1 MIFILIAFALC
12 LATLYA
18 LRGGLTGR
26 GRFVT
31 IAGFDMQSLGLGV
44 FAIAV
49 AAYWFGP
56 MFGAAII
63 LAVMIHEFGHVA
75 AYRVCGH
82 SDARFRLIPLLGG
95 VAISNQHP
103 ASQEKDFFI
112 TLLGPAICIAPMV
125 LAYALSDYMT
135 SEASGYF
142 VYDYPNVVNFLYTF
156 ALIMGAINFFNLLP
170 FWPLDGGRIIATLTN
185 TYAPQHVRNVTLAM
199 TGLAIAIAVTMQS
212 WFLLAFLIFS
222 LSSVQQAIML
232 NQVQRR
238 MGPQR
243 GLWAVAAYA
252 FTMATFGF
260 VGWPLLTRFF

>member
-1 MIFILIAFALC
+1 MIFILIALAFCA
-12 LATLYA
+12 ATLYA
-18 LRGGLTGR
+18 LRGGLR
-26 GRFVT
+26 AQGRFVT
-31 IAGFDMQSLGLGV
+31 IAGFDMQSLGLGL

-49 AAYWFGP
+49 AGYWFGP
-56 MFGAAII
+56 LFGAAII

-125 LAYALSDYMT
+125 LAYALSDYMN
-135 SEASGYF
+135 SAASGYLI
-142 VYDYPNVVNFLYTF
+142 YDYPMVVDFLFTF
-156 ALIMGAINFFNLLP
+156 ATVMGAINFFNLLP
-170 FWPLDGGRIIATLTN
+170 FWPLDGGRIIAIICN
-185 TYAPQHVRNVTLAM
+185 TYAPQHVRNLTLAM
-199 TGLAIAIAVTMQS
+199 TGLAIAIAVTTQS

-222 LSSVQQAIML
+222 LSSVQQSIML

-238 MGPQR
+238 MGPAR
-243 GLWAVAAYA
+243 GLWATAAYVA
-252 FTMATFGF
+252 TMAAFAT
-260 VGWPLLTRFF
+260 VGWRLLLRFF

>member
-1 MIFILIAFALC
+1 MLFIFAAFALC

-31 IAGFDMQSLGLGV
+31 IAGFDMQSLGLGI

-49 AAYWFGP
+49 AAYFFGP
-56 MFGAAII
+56 VFGGAII

-95 VAISNQHP
+95 VAISNTHP

-112 TLLGPAICIAPMV
+112 TLLGPGICIAPMV
-125 LAYALSDYMT
+125 LAYVASDYLV
-135 SEASGYF
+135 F
-142 VYDYPNVVNFLYTF
+142 DYPNLVNFLWTF
-156 ALIMGAINFFNLLP
+156 AMIMGAINFFNLLP
-170 FWPLDGGRIIATLTN
+170 FWPLDGGRIVAILCN
-185 TYAPQHVRNVTLAM
+185 TYAPQYVRHVTLAM
-199 TGLAIAIAVTMQS
+199 TGLAIAIAFTMRS

-222 LSSVQQAIML
+222 LQSVQQAIML

-243 GLWAVAAYA
+243 GLWATAAYLA
-252 FTMATFGF
+252 SMATFGF
-260 VGWPLLTRFF
+260 VGWPLLMRFF

>member
-1 MIFILIAFALC
+1 MLFIFVAFALC

-56 MFGAAII
+56 FFGAAIT

-95 VAISNQHP
+95 VAISNQYP
-103 ASQEKDFFI
+103 ASQEKAFFI
-112 TLLGPAICIAPMV
+112 TLLGPAICLAPMV
-125 LAYALSDYMT
+125 LAYAMSDYMN
-135 SEASGYF
+135 SAASGYM
-142 VYDYPNVVNFLYTF
+142 VYDYPMVVNFLFTF
-156 ALIMGAINFFNLLP
+156 AYVMGAMNFFNLLP
-170 FWPLDGGRIIATLTN
+170 FWPLDGGRIIAVLTN
-185 TYAPQHVRNVTLAM
+185 TFAPQHVRNVTLAM
-199 TGLAIAIAVTMQS
+199 TGLAIAIALTMQA

-222 LSSVQQAIML
+222 LSSVQQAILL

-243 GLWAVAAYA
+243 GLLALLAYA
-252 FTMATFGF
+252 ATIATFGF
-260 VGWPLLTRFF
+260 VGWPLLQRFI

>member
-1 MIFILIAFALC
+1 MSFILIALALC
-12 LATLYA
+12 AATLYA

-31 IAGFDMQSLGLGV
+31 IAGFDMQSLGLGL

-82 SDARFRLIPLLGG
+82 SDARFRLIPLMGG

-125 LAYALSDYMT
+125 LAYTLADFMN
-135 SEASGYF
+135 SEGSGYL
-142 VYDYPNVVNFLYTF
+142 VYDYPSVTYFLQTF
-156 ALIMGAINFFNLLP
+156 AFIMGAINFFNLLP
-170 FWPLDGGRIIATLTN
+170 FWPLDGGRIVAIICN

-199 TGLAIAIAVTMQS
+199 TGLAIAIAVTMQA
-212 WFLLAFLIFS
+212 WFLLAFLVFS
-222 LSSVQQAIML
+222 LSAVQQAIML

-243 GLWAVAAYA
+243 GLWAVAAYLV
-252 FTMATFGF
+252 TTATFAF
-260 VGWPLLTRFF
+260 VGWPLIMRFF

>member
-1 MIFILIAFALC
+1 MLFILAAFALC

-31 IAGFDMQSLGLGV
+31 IAGFDMQSLGLGI
-44 FAIAV
+44 FAVVV

-56 MFGAAII
+56 LFGAAIT

-82 SDARFRLIPLLGG
+82 SDARFRLIPLFGG

-125 LAYALSDYMT
+125 LAYALTDYFN
-135 SEASGYF
+135 SAASGYL
-142 VYDYPNVVNFLYTF
+142 VYDYPTLVNFLWSFTMV
-156 ALIMGAINFFNLLP
+156 MGALNFFNLLP
-170 FWPLDGGRIIATLTN
+170 FWPLDGGRIVAVLCN
-185 TYAPQHVRNVTLAM
+185 TYAPQHVRNLTLAM
-199 TGLAIAIAVTMQS
+199 TGLAIAIALMMQS

-222 LSSVQQAIML
+222 LQSMQQAIML

-243 GLWAVAAYA
+243 GLWAAGAYLA
-252 FTMATFGF
+252 TMATFGF
-260 VGWPLLTRFF
+260 VGWPLLMRFF